1 MHVDCASH
9 NKALFLAPLV
19 CHTLCFQEHNTALP
33 PVIHYISFRPPWPKS
48 WKKPWTWHEN
58 SACWHHSI
66 LTMWPDPF
74 LPPQRQMEKCVLAMR
89 DYKNMI
95 VGSMQHYVFVPLL
108 SWINVY
114 TKHIVEFKDLCVI
127 QYNKT
132 LPNQWLLSVN
142 TGVTENTWTLHS
154 WYNTTELC
162 NDNF

>member
-1 MHVDCASH
+1 
-9 NKALFLAPLV
+9 
-19 CHTLCFQEHNTALP
+19 
-33 PVIHYISFRPPWPKS
+33 
-48 WKKPWTWHEN
+48 
-58 SACWHHSI
+58 
-66 LTMWPDPF
+66 
-74 LPPQRQMEKCVLAMR
+74 MR
-89 DYKNMI
+89 DYNNMI